1 MISITLQDEI
11 ETLKTKLNT
20 AESGKCGDHLFLPFN
35 VCLYVLCEYVIMCV
49 IYIAMSAFGE
59 DVVGLK
65 ATVTELQEQINTKD
79 KTIEVMH

>member
-1 MISITLQDEI
+1 
-11 ETLKTKLNT
+11 
-20 AESGKCGDHLFLPFN
+20 
-35 VCLYVLCEYVIMCV
+35 
-49 IYIAMSAFGE
+49 MSAFGE